1 MINTNE
7 TANVI
12 VNILAFG
19 FSIFMIVIFI
29 LIWVNTNKIVDNT
42 KNKDKFSNTI
52 EDDDVYQC
60 IKRNPK
66 CCVN

>member
-7 TANVI
+7 TTNVI
-12 VNILAFG
+12 VNILALG

-42 KNKDKFSNTI
+42 KKHKDRFSNTI
-52 EDDDVYQC
+52 
-60 IKRNPK
+60 
-66 CCVN
+66 

>member
-7 TANVI
+7 TADII

-42 KNKDKFSNTI
+42 KKHKD
-52 EDDDVYQC
+52 
-60 IKRNPK
+60 
-66 CCVN
+66 